1 MISFNKKLEST
12 WREMIVGIIVWGIL
26 WQMISIIFTKN
37 ILYQSIGLWMGIIL
51 ALMMVTNMSSVIMKV
66 VEMEEG
72 AAQGYSRK
80 YSMIRYALVWLVF
93 GILMVTELGNPL
105 MAFAGVIGLKVAAYL
120 QPFTHKIL
128 RSIKRR

>member
-12 WREMIVGIIVWGIL
+12 WREIIVGIIVWGIL

-37 ILYQSIGLWMGIIL
+37 ILYQSIGLWLGIIL
-51 ALMMVTNMSSVIMKV
+51 SLMMVTNMSSVIMKV

-72 AAQGYSRK
+72 AAQSYSRK